1 MNAAYALSLY
11 IYLHLCSSFFRILR
25 MIMKDDVDNNS
36 NNEDQIC
43 HGTNDS
49 KSSSEY
55 ESDVSD
61 DGIDVQP
68 QPQHR
73 SIRGRGLV
81 RARGGRFRR
90 CGRVGAQGHRADGGR
105 GSGAHSVPRVANQ
118 PVASSYITDFEN
130 PNVDKLFHE
139 NEGSPR

>member
-25 MIMKDDVDNNS
+25 MIMKDDV
-36 NNEDQIC
+36 
-43 HGTNDS
+43 
-49 KSSSEY
+49 